1 MYELHGA
8 KADPGAQPGMVD
20 HAPTGWV
27 VAGWWGRGPGADHR
41 FSRASEHWAE
51 GTTYDALIL
60 RFTAPYMA
68 L

>member
-27 VAGWWGRGPGADHR
+27 VAGEGPGADHR
-41 FSRASEHWAE
+41 FSRASEHRAE
-51 GTTYDALIL
+51 GVIHDALIL
-60 RFTAPYMA
+60 GFTAPYMVFRS
-68 L
+68 